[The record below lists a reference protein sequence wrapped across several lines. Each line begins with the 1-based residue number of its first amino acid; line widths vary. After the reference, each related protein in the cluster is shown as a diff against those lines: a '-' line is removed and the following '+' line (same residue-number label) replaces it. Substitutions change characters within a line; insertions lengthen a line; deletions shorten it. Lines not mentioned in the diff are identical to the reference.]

1 MPYLLDTNIV
11 SDLVQHPQGRV
22 AARIAQIGDDKVAT
36 SIIVACEMRY
46 GAARKNSPRLFAQLE
61 TILGALEIVPLESP
75 TDHHYGELRAR
86 LEMVGRPI
94 SANDMLIAAHA
105 LAIDYTL
112 VTDNVR
118 EFSRIKGL
126 RVENWLR

>member
-11 SDLVQHPQGRV
+11 SDLVHHPQGRV
-22 AARIAQIGDDKVAT
+22 AARIAQSGDEKVAT
-36 SIIVACEMRY
+36 SIIVASEMRY
-46 GAARKNSPRLFAQLE
+46 GAARKKSARLSAQLE
-61 TILGALEIVPLESP
+61 TILGALEILPLETP
-75 TDHHYGELRAR
+75 VDRYYGELRAR
-86 LEMVGRPI
+86 LESAGKPI

-105 LAIDYTL
+105 LALDYTF
-112 VTDNVR
+112 VTDNGR

>member
-1 MPYLLDTNIV
+1 VPYLLDTNIV

-61 TILGALEIVPLESP
+61 TLLGALEIVPLESP

-118 EFSRIKGL
+118 EFSGIKGL

>member
-61 TILGALEIVPLESP
+61 TLLGALEIVPLESP